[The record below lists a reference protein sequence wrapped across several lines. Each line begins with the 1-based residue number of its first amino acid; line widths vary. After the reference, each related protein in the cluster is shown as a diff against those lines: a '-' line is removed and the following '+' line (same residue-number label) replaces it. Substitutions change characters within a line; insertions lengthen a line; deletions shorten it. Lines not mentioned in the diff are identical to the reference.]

1 MSTETLV
8 VAAKS
13 QGPEEKAKL
22 DKTQRPSRRTNSS
35 SSSALAAVEQVW
47 CAPMG
52 EAGEWVITWTRTPAA
67 LSYEVQTSLDGCQW
81 SSGSKFSSTR
91 AVLLLGPG
99 RRWWVRVRA
108 MGQDGPGSWSDP
120 TVGEKTGRMPVAA

>member
-1 MSTETLV
+1 MSTEILV
-8 VAAKS
+8 SAAKS
-13 QGPEEKAKL
+13 PRSEEKARL
-22 DKTQRPSRRTNSS
+22 DKTQRPSRRTNAS
-35 SSSALAAVEQVW
+35 SSSAPPAVEQVW

-67 LSYEVQTSLDGCQW
+67 LSYEVQTSLDGSQW
-81 SSGSKFSSTR
+81 SSGSKFSGTR

-108 MGQDGPGSWSDP
+108 IGQDGPGVWSDP
-120 TVGEKTGRMPVAA
+120 SVG